1 MKLSVPRIKLDIR
14 SNLPL
19 EDVANR
25 VSGKLFPGCGWHRS
39 KSGYY
44 EEVPALD
51 LDVPLLGL
59 QLSLVEQ
66 AALKLYTLEGHFD
79 LSSSAFN
86 GFEPHECEIGHAL
99 SLLLKSVPGFSDVT
113 VAN

>member
-1 MKLSVPRIKLDIR
+1 MKLPVPRIKVDIR

-19 EDVANR
+19 EEVANR
-25 VSGKLFPGCGWHRS
+25 VSEKLFPGCGWHRS

-44 EEVPALD
+44 EDVPALD

-59 QLSLVEQ
+59 RLSLVEQ

-79 LSSSAFN
+79 LSSLIFKN
-86 GFEPHECEIGHAL
+86 VEPDEHEMGHAL
-99 SLLLKSVPGFSDVT
+99 SALLKSVPGFSDVT
-113 VAN
+113 VAA